1 MPIGTGN
8 QVIPGLG
15 SHHIAIQ
22 TTDYEA
28 SVRFYTE
35 VMGMT
40 EVVGFE
46 TGGRRALILDIGDGS
61 HMELFE
67 PIPGTQPSNDA
78 DGDIVFHFAL
88 QTTDIEAAARTRPRR
103 RHGNHRRTEDRS
115 DGTAEYQSGIFQGT
129 ERRGGRIYS
138 GQQLEARLPHKS
150 RHRAPRP
157 GNA

>member
-1 MPIGTGN
+1 MPIGTRN
-8 QVIPGLG
+8 KMIAGLG

-46 TGGRRALILDIGDGS
+46 TGGRRAVMLDIGDGS

-78 DGDIVFHFAL
+78 TGNIVFHFAL
-88 QTTDIEAAARTRPRR
+88 QTTDIEAALERVRAAGMEITVELKTVQMGPLNISLAFFK
-103 RHGNHRRTEDRS
+103 GPSGEVI
-115 DGTAEYQSGIFQGT
+115 EYIQVNS
-129 ERRGGRIYS
+129 
-138 GQQLEARLPHKS
+138 
-150 RHRAPRP
+150 
-157 GNA
+157 

>member
-1 MPIGTGN
+1 MIA
-8 QVIPGLG
+8 GLG

-46 TGGRRALILDIGDGS
+46 TGGRRAVMLDIGDGS

-78 DGDIVFHFAL
+78 TGNIVFHFAL
-88 QTTDIEAAARTRPRR
+88 QTTDIEAALERVRAAGMEITVELKTVQMGPLNISLAFFK
-103 RHGNHRRTEDRS
+103 GPSGEVV
-115 DGTAEYQSGIFQGT
+115 EYIQVNS
-129 ERRGGRIYS
+129 
-138 GQQLEARLPHKS
+138 
-150 RHRAPRP
+150 
-157 GNA
+157 